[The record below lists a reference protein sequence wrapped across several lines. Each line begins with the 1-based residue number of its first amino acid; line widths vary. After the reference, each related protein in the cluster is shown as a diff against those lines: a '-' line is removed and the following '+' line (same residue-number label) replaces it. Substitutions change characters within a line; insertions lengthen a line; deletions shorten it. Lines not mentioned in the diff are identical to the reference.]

1 MPAKT
6 RAKAKKPT
14 KPTARVADD
23 VLAKAR
29 AAFED
34 ELEQDY
40 HSTDTETIYAFARL
54 AKDDASRELV
64 LGGFDR
70 LVTNAKK
77 HEELINAV
85 AYHALAYA
93 ALELPRHPDIAPVLQ
108 QGFRI
113 CAELTDLDVHY
124 NMNQACGAFAI
135 ALATLEHRD
144 ALDDFA
150 KFHDKL
156 GHYGS
161 EPFHAQVLY
170 AQWML
175 DEDVEGAKQYV
186 AESEHLKVL
195 GYAAAALAD
204 LDHKPGRGTLMARMS
219 GRLHAE
225 SREAMMEASARLRMQ
240 SGPPEVADRMIW
252 MFGRVSPVEIALG
265 NESENVFRQ
274 RAEAK
279 RQ

>member
-6 RAKAKKPT
+6 RAKPKAKPT
-14 KPTARVADD
+14 KPKAAYAAARE
-23 VLAKAR
+23 
-29 AAFED
+29 AFERQ
-34 ELEQDY
+34 LEVDY
-40 HSTDTETIYAFARL
+40 HSTRSDAIYAFARL
-54 AKDDASRELV
+54 ATDDAGRELV
-64 LGGFDR
+64 LGAFDR
-70 LVTNAKK
+70 LIATAKK
-77 HEELINAV
+77 SKTLINSV

-93 ALELPRHPDIAPVLQ
+93 ALDLPRHPDIAPVLQ
-108 QGFRI
+108 QGFRV

-135 ALATLEHRD
+135 ALATLDHRD

-186 AESEHLKVL
+186 AESEHLEVL
-195 GYAAAALAD
+195 GYGAAALAD
-204 LDHKPGRGTLMARMS
+204 LDHKPGRGTRMARMG

-240 SGPPEVADRMIW
+240 SGPPEVAERMIW

-279 RQ
+279 RR